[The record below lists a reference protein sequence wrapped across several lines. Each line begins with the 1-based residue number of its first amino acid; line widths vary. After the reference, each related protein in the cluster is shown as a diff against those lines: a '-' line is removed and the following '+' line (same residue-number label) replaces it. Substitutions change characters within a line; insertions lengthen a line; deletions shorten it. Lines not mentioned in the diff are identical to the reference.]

1 MKCIHN
7 EKHIKTETICQEC
20 LKNIDDEVLFPDL
33 NKIDP
38 ELRPL
43 LTQLTVQ
50 NTDLCACW
58 KSSYTTLTIYGKRL
72 KIENVYYAFFKADV
86 GNFRLKRICGTP
98 ACVNPNHLVSR
109 FETPAIKKK
118 VRAGFNRKFKD
129 LGDLTDDQWCRY
141 T

>member
-7 EKHIKTETICQEC
+7 DSHIKTNTVCEEC
-20 LKNIDDEVLFPDL
+20 LKNIDEKILFPDL

-50 NTDLCACW
+50 NTDLCSCW
-58 KSSYTTLTIYGKRL
+58 KSGHTTLRIYGKRL
-72 KIENVYYAFFKADV
+72 NIENVYYAFFKADI
-86 GNFRLKRICGTP
+86 GNFKLKRICGTMG
-98 ACVNPNHLVSR
+98 CVNPNHLVSR
-109 FETPAIKKK
+109 FETPAITKR
-118 VRAGFNRKFKD
+118 VRSGFNRKFKNIEE
-129 LGDLTDDQWCRY
+129 LTDDQWCRY